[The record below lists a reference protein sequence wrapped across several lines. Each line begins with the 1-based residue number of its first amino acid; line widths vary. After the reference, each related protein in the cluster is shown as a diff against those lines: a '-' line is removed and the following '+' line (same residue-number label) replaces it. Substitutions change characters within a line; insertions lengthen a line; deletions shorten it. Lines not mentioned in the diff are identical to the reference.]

1 MTKSI
6 ELVGNCNQMIAMDA
20 DKEVPMRTESTPHTH
35 LRRPG
40 PSLDL
45 SCPGLMLTANASLV
59 LGYLWV
65 GWLSDGSQSGPVI
78 ASVRGVVLPVLVA
91 LAVLAIRLSCSHRG
105 LPGGTLLLP
114 FAATVELGVAVAA
127 DVSGNDFLLSM
138 TAGGTALLVAFL
150 AMVTV
155 LRRETRSVRRLP
167 ALPEPTPTTRVTSP
181 SLGSGA
187 YGRTD
192 DRAERS
198 EKFRHLVMH

>member
-1 MTKSI
+1 
-6 ELVGNCNQMIAMDA
+6 
-20 DKEVPMRTESTPHTH
+20 
-35 LRRPG
+35 
-40 PSLDL
+40 
-45 SCPGLMLTANASLV
+45 MLTANASLV

-78 ASVRGVVLPVLVA
+78 ASVRGVVLPALVA
-91 LAVLAIRLSCSHRG
+91 LAVLAIRLSWARRG

-114 FAATVELGVAVAA
+114 VAATVELCVAIAA
-127 DVSGNDFLLSM
+127 DVSGNDFLLST

-150 AMVTV
+150 ATVTV

-167 ALPEPTPTTRVTSP
+167 ALPELAPTTRVTSL
-181 SLGSGA
+181 SLGSDA

-198 EKFRHLVMH
+198 EKFRHLVMR